1 MTNSGITRH
10 QLNCLESLLRH
21 RSFAIAAEQLHIS
34 QPALTMQIQKLE
46 SLCGFTLVD
55 RQAKPLQLT
64 VNAQLIMPIVNQI
77 LDGFAELDDSISG
90 VQNRLEGEL
99 RLGVIPTIAP
109 YYMPD
114 VVGPFVM
121 ANPLVRLQVREMTT
135 EKVLEALQVGDI
147 DLGVVALP
155 MAQDCS
161 AFETHRLFEEAL
173 WVYHS
178 GQPDLLAKTFLE
190 LSELDDYTT
199 FLLSEGHCLRDHVL
213 MICGPR
219 SLTKS
224 QGLEYQSGSL
234 ETLVHLVDQYG
245 GLTVI
250 PEMTRK
256 RMSEEQR
263 VRTLPLDAL
272 GSYRSIV
279 SIHRK
284 TGYKKRLVM
293 AFNRVAKNLSFNDLS
308 LIPKKF

>member
-1 MTNSGITRH
+1 MKNSSITRH
-10 QLNCLESLLRH
+10 QLDCLDALVRH
-21 RSFAIAAEQLHIS
+21 RSFAVAAEHLLIS

-46 SLCGFTLVD
+46 SLCGFSLID
-55 RQAKPLQLT
+55 RHTKPLQLT
-64 VNAQLIMPIVNQI
+64 DNAQLILPIVHQI
-77 LDGFAELDDSISG
+77 LNSFSELDDSIGG

-114 VVGPFVM
+114 VVGPFVK
-121 ANPLVRLQVREMTT
+121 ANPMVRLQVREMTT

-161 AFETHRLFEEAL
+161 AFDTEVLFDEAL
-173 WVYHS
+173 WVYHH
-178 GQPDLLAKTFLE
+178 GQPDLLDKPYLE
-190 LSELDDYTT
+190 LSELDNYTT

-219 SLTKS
+219 SLTQSK
-224 QGLEYQSGSL
+224 GLEYQSGSL

-256 RMSEEQR
+256 RMSEEQQS
-263 VRTLPLDAL
+263 RTLPLDAS
-272 GSYRSIV
+272 GSFRSIV
-279 SIHRK
+279 TIHRK

-293 AFNRVAKNLSFNDLS
+293 AFNRVAKGL
-308 LIPKKF
+308 

>member
-1 MTNSGITRH
+1 MKSSGITRH
-10 QLNCLESLLRH
+10 QLDCLDALVRH
-21 RSFAIAAEQLHIS
+21 RSFAVAAEHLLIS
-34 QPALTMQIQKLE
+34 QPALSMQIQKLE

-64 VNAQLIMPIVNQI
+64 DNAQLIMPIVHQLLNS
-77 LDGFAELDDSISG
+77 FSELDDSISG

-114 VVGPFVM
+114 VVGPFVK
-121 ANPLVRLQVREMTT
+121 ANPMVRLQVREMTT

-161 AFETHRLFEEAL
+161 AFDTETLFEEAL

-178 GQPDLLAKTFLE
+178 GQPDLLDRPYLE
-190 LSELDDYTT
+190 LSELDNYTT

-219 SLTKS
+219 SLTQS
-224 QGLEYQSGSL
+224 RGLEYQSGSL

-293 AFNRVAKNLSFNDLS
+293 AFNRIAK
-308 LIPKKF
+308 